1 MDDFYLLEGKCFNH
15 HDKVSNFF
23 CFDEKVLLCDS
34 CFKDHRKH
42 NIEVKSELKKNEK
55 LYKTLTKKTS
65 ITENLKSMKNKL
77 INIKSDIEKKLVK
90 INSLL
95 SSLNGINLS
104 PNNKPIYQLNYSEYE
119 SIELYCSIY
128 DSMKDLIKK
137 VNDLTNDNKN
147 ENYKY
152 FYEINKE
159 VDIIEHSKENK
170 TFNLNSMLGKNKEY
184 FSLFEGTKNNYAVFN
199 LNNFYY
205 LKEILISVKQK
216 YKCVLKNFEVYIK
229 NKKEK
234 WEKVD
239 SFCCKDNTYNE
250 EMQSFPIEKE
260 TQYVKINFIDTWPHP
275 GESDSMLIKK
285 MSFIVADVI

>member
-104 PNNKPIYQLNYSEYE
+104 PNKKPIYQLNYSEYE

-229 NKKEK
+229 NKKDR

>member
-104 PNNKPIYQLNYSEYE
+104 PSKKPIYQLNYSEYE

-137 VNDLTNDNKN
+137 VNDLTSDNKN

>member
-104 PNNKPIYQLNYSEYE
+104 QNIKPIYQLNYSEYE

-239 SFCCKDNTYNE
+239 AFCCKDNTYNE

-285 MSFIVADVI
+285 MSFIVADII

>member
-205 LKEILISVKQK
+205 LKELLISVKQK

-229 NKKEK
+229 NKKDR

>member
-104 PNNKPIYQLNYSEYE
+104 PNKKPIYQLNYSEYE

-137 VNDLTNDNKN
+137 VNDLINDNKN

-170 TFNLNSMLGKNKEY
+170 TFNLNSMLGKNNEY

-250 EMQSFPIEKE
+250 EMQSFPIEKK

-285 MSFIVADVI
+285 MSFIVADII

>member
-104 PNNKPIYQLNYSEYE
+104 PNKKPIYQLNYSEYE
-119 SIELYCSIY
+119 SFELYCSIY

>member
-104 PNNKPIYQLNYSEYE
+104 PNIKPIYQLNYSEYE

-137 VNDLTNDNKN
+137 VNDLINDNKN

>member
-104 PNNKPIYQLNYSEYE
+104 PNKKPIYQLNYSEYE
-119 SIELYCSIY
+119 SIELYYSIY

-239 SFCCKDNTYNE
+239 SFCCKNNIYNE

>member
-104 PNNKPIYQLNYSEYE
+104 QNIKPIYQLNYSEYE

-137 VNDLTNDNKN
+137 VNDLINDNKN

-170 TFNLNSMLGKNKEY
+170 TFNLNSMLGKNNEY

-229 NKKEK
+229 NKKDR

-285 MSFIVADVI
+285 MSFIVADII